1 MRHAAFDLS
10 LLLIAA
16 LLFSAFAFA
25 EDIATSS
32 DTSAEPTAAP
42 VLTEVPA
49 DALLPFSLTLPDD
62 ASVELTDGRT
72 VLVSGGARVVAMV
85 IARTP
90 DEDPENTLPELMNQF
105 DANTDELI
113 EFTAEDGFHIL
124 GGVVTDAFGEGDD
137 KITVMVLAGTGDLL
151 ILSGYHLEKD
161 HQALYTFLTDLL
173 SRVTMDGMHVYVPDA
188 DIAAD

>member
-49 DALLPFSLTLPDD
+49 NALLPFSLTLPDD

-90 DEDPENTLPELMNQF
+90 DEDPESILPELMNQF

-161 HQALYTFLTDLL
+161 HQALCTFLNDLL